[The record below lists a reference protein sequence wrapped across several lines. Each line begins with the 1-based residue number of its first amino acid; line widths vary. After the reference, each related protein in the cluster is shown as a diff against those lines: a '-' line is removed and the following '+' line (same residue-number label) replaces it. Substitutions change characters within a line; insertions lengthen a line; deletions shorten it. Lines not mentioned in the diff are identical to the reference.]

1 MTSLSDSSLARLYIS
16 LILFNSFF
24 DTLNNLINLS
34 KCFFSLTI
42 FFTLLLSFQKSFCAT
57 IKFKVSKLDSTL
69 LTSKIPPDII

>member
-24 DTLNNLINLS
+24 DSLNNLINLS

-42 FFTLLLSFQKSFCAT
+42 FFTLLLSFQKSSFN
-57 IKFKVSKLDSTL
+57 IIEFKLSNLDLILLVSKM
-69 LTSKIPPDII
+69 PPDII